1 MKCTNCGRDND
12 HGETICPGCGT
23 QIQQEWQQ
31 EARLAAQPEAHES
44 SAADET
50 AHVKLPRL
58 KKLAA
63 IIIAAAVIIVA
74 AIYVIPTLGGFSY
87 ATTKDWIEIR
97 AGYEEVVISGNNNPK
112 FKIDGELYGYELSL
126 DNSKAVVMVDYDK
139 VEGGALWFVTTS
151 GARLISEDVIGYLL
165 ADSGNGIAFLTKYNE
180 DDETA
185 TLYLYDTSRKNK
197 TEITDGASSLGFG
210 GVFGVA
216 ISPDGKSIGYVTD
229 YDKKSYDFTGYIVIN
244 GSRQKLG
251 DNMLAAAIS
260 DGGKFIYYAKYDPG
274 DGNISLHVKSG
285 QNDNRLASDA
295 DSIIG
300 SVKLN
305 KDYSQIIYSLND
317 DDYRTYISRN
327 GAEREKISGSMIWN
341 IILPRDAQRRDYQY
355 TAKISVFGISDFSG
369 FVGVTSDGLS
379 YYNSKLEPDKIAN
392 SDNYIEMASVSNDGK
407 TLHYRN
413 SSSRLSSVRFTSSG
427 AERTDI
433 DKEVYSFA
441 ASADGKSVYYVNG
454 DNELYFARR
463 GKTPVKIADDVLAGS
478 LTLSYTGNRVY
489 FLVEYRGDD
498 KGGDLYYSSNG
509 GRKTKV
515 PGAFEV
521 TGLKSR
527 PTNIFYA
534 TVNDEYFRSNGNE
547 VFSLFYEEE
556 NSLSVDSNREDTSGA
571 GFSSPGGTQPS
582 GAGSGGA
589 SAPPSA
595 ASPAPSSQT
604 PGSAGSTETTA
615 PSATGKPSTWD
626 LSYTVDAFGDKTD
639 EAVLRGSFTG
649 TFRNTATNSSS
660 LTVYLFV
667 NRLTNGSMIFIR
679 LLEYGN
685 HNATYSSRDEMK
697 MQIKVDDSVKELFIF
712 GSPPNTDLYLNGD
725 AVTDY
730 LYEGKEIA
738 CVIDIGNSR
747 YNFTIDGNGFAEL
760 YDELS

>member
-1 MKCTNCGRDND
+1 MECLNCGHDND
-12 HGETICPGCGT
+12 PGEMICAGCGA
-23 QIQQEWQQ
+23 QIQQD
-31 EARLAAQPEAHES
+31 AQPETQPEAPES
-44 SAADET
+44 GAAVEMT
-50 AHVKLPRL
+50 YVKLPLL

-63 IIIAAAVIIVA
+63 IAIAAVVLIIA
-74 AIYVIPTLGGFSY
+74 AIYVIPTLGGFRY

-97 AGYEEVVISGNNNPK
+97 AGYEEVIISGNNNPK
-112 FKIDGELYGYELSL
+112 FKIDGEPYGYELSM
-126 DNSKAVVMVDYDK
+126 DNSKAVVMVDYDED
-139 VEGGALWFVTTS
+139 EGGALWFITTS
-151 GARLISEDVIGYLL
+151 AAQLIAEDVIGYLL
-165 ADSGNGIAFLTKYNE
+165 ADSGNGVAYLTNYNE
-180 DDETA
+180 DEETA
-185 TLYLYDTSRKNK
+185 TLYLYDTSRKTK
-197 TEITDGASSLGFG
+197 TQITDGASSLGFG
-210 GVFGVA
+210 GVFGIA
-216 ISPDGKSIGYVTD
+216 ISPDGKSVGYVAD
-229 YDKKSYDFTGYIVIN
+229 YDKKSYEFTGNIVIN

-274 DGNISLHVKSG
+274 DGNISLHVRSR

-295 DSIIG
+295 DSIVG

-305 KDYSQIIYSLND
+305 KDYSQIIYTIND

-327 GAEREKISGSMIWN
+327 GAERERISGSMIWN
-341 IILPRDAQRRDYQY
+341 IILPRDAQTREYYY

-392 SDNYIEMASVSNDGK
+392 SNNYIEMASVSNDGK

-441 ASADGKSVYYVNG
+441 ASANGKSVYYVNG
-454 DNELYFARR
+454 DNELYYAKR

-498 KGGDLYYSSNG
+498 KGGDLYYSNNG
-509 GRKTKV
+509 GRKTRV

-521 TGLKSR
+521 TGLVSR
-527 PTNIFYA
+527 PTSIFYV

-547 VFSLFYEEE
+547 VFSLIYEEE
-556 NSLSVDSNREDTSGA
+556 DSLSISRYREYASGT
-571 GFSSPGGTQPS
+571 GFMSPGGSQSSGTSPAG
-582 GAGSGGA
+582 GAGT
-589 SAPPSA
+589 PPPPA
-595 ASPAPSSQT
+595 ASPAPAGET
-604 PGSAGSTETTA
+604 PGGGIEPTA
-615 PSATGKPSTWD
+615 PAATGKSSSWD
-626 LSYTVDAFGDKTD
+626 LSYTVDAFGDNTNN
-639 EAVLRGSFTG
+639 AVLRGSFTG
-649 TFRNTATNSSS
+649 TFRNTATNGST

-667 NRLTNGSMIFIR
+667 NKLTNGSMIYIR

-697 MQIKVDDSVKELFIF
+697 MQIKVDDSVNELFIL
-712 GSPPNTDLYLNGD
+712 GSPPNSDLYLNGD
-725 AVTDY
+725 AVTGY